1 MSEEIAID
9 KIRTDCGTQMR
20 AVLDEATVAEYAECI
35 DDLPPITVFHDG
47 EEYYNADG
55 FHRLA
60 AHKQAGKFKIA
71 CAVKSGSLRDAILW
85 ACSANASHGR
95 RRTREDKRRAVETL
109 LRDEEWGARSDR
121 WIADQVQV
129 GHPLVAS
136 VREELF
142 PKKKTACQMEY
153 LPSERVV
160 ETRDGKTRRVADS
173 QMEDIPS
180 ERPAKKITGG
190 VTFNVDEFTEETEPT
205 EDDSWATPEEPEEP
219 EEDTDAPVDGGAKD
233 GLSIPSK
240 LAPAFAV
247 ATKIRGMVQQ
257 IGRLKSDCAD
267 LVEGPA
273 GAHLDHDDTRRS
285 LEQAAIH
292 LKNAIP
298 LYPCPRC
305 RGAGAPCEWCRKTG
319 YITRT
324 REGQLSDLDKKW
336 LKAR

>member
-60 AHKQAGKFKIA
+60 AHKQAGREVIA

-95 RRTREDKRRAVETL
+95 RRTHDDKRRAVETL
-109 LRDEEWGARSDR
+109 LRDDEWGARSNG
-121 WIADQVQV
+121 W
-129 GHPLVAS
+129 VAQQAAVS
-136 VREELF
+136 DKTVAKLRAELF
-142 PKKKTACQMEY
+142 PEKQVRKSAETSCQLRKSGVDEV
-153 LPSERVV
+153 STTRRVV
-160 ETRDGKTRRVADS
+160 ESKDGKDRAV
-173 QMEDIPS
+173 P

-190 VTFNVDEFTEETEPT
+190 VTFNVDEFTDEPPA
-205 EDDSWATPEEPEEP
+205 DDSATSDEPAET

-233 GLSIPSK
+233 GLPIPSK

-257 IGRLKSDCAD
+257 IGRLKSDCAE